1 MSKAVNILTALL
13 GAYMSLRMFAEF
25 QEALGTVFGISWGI
39 IISTIV
45 YLMYHIEKDDNAE
58 IDVVS
63 HVLEGVATN
72 EEGDQH
78 PLGFIIILY
87 AIILVLFNA
96 MLDFL

>member
-25 QEALGTVFGISWGI
+25 QEALGTVFGLSWGI

-45 YLMYHIEKDDNAE
+45 FLIYQVEKQDAAE
-58 IDVVS
+58 RDMVS
-63 HVLEGVATN
+63 QVLEGVATD